1 MIRTRFAPSPT
12 GFLHVGGLR
21 TALYN
26 YLFAKRNAGRFI
38 LRIEDTDQNRKVPG
52 AIENLI
58 ETLKWANVIPD
69 EGPEF
74 GGDFG
79 PYIQSQRLDI
89 YRQHIQSLIE
99 KGHAYYCFCS
109 IDRLDALRKQQTA
122 EHRQPRYDN
131 HCRSRSFGTDVRQ
144 RLSNNEPYVIRMK
157 TPETG
162 TVEIH
167 DLIRGDVP
175 FPADQLDDQVLMKSD
190 GFPTY
195 HLANV
200 VDDHLMQISHVIRGE
215 EWLPSTP
222 KHQLLYNYFGWDS
235 PQFAH
240 LSLLLNPDK
249 SKLSKRQGDVAAE
262 DYRKKGY
269 LPEALINFLALLGW
283 NPGTD
288 QEIFSMEELIR
299 EFSLERVGKSGAIFN
314 VEKLDW
320 MNGHY
325 IRTLSPEKLFHL
337 SSGFLPD
344 RNGWNDSQTIS
355 ALAAIQESLTTFSEL
370 PEKTRLFFTEAVN
383 YDAPDLQEYLDK
395 PEAVTILESL
405 ISQIEVIQ
413 DFNGDSFVLA
423 IKTVQKTTGIKGKPL
438 WMTIRAALT
447 GETHGPEIH
456 VITNILSR
464 ETCARRLQS
473 ALEYARRQTARN

>member
-1 MIRTRFAPSPT
+1 LIRTRFAPSPT

-26 YLFAKRNAGRFI
+26 YLFAKSQAGRFI
-38 LRIEDTDQNRKVPG
+38 LRIEDTDQNRRVPG
-52 AIENLI
+52 AVENLI
-58 ETLKWANVIPD
+58 ETLKWAKVIPD

-74 GGDFG
+74 GGDLG
-79 PYIQSQRLDI
+79 PYIQSQRLEF
-89 YRQHIQSLIE
+89 YRQHVQSLIE
-99 KGHAYYCFCS
+99 KGHAYHCFCS
-109 IDRLDALRKQQTA
+109 TARLDALRKQQIA
-122 EHRQPRYDN
+122 EHKQPRYDN
-131 HCRSRSFGTDVRQ
+131 HCRNLSDSEVRQ
-144 RLSNNEPYVIRMK
+144 RLANNEPYVIRMK

-162 TVEIH
+162 IVEVH
-167 DLIRGDVP
+167 DLIRGDVS

-240 LSLLLNPDK
+240 LSLLLNPNE

-262 DYRKKGY
+262 DYRRKGY

-288 QEIFSMEELIR
+288 QEIFSMDELIR
-299 EFSLERVGKSGAIFN
+299 EFSLERIGKSGAIFN

-325 IRTLSPEKLFHL
+325 IRKLSPEKLFQL
-337 SSGFLPD
+337 SFDFLPD
-344 RNGWNDSQTIS
+344 RNGWDDNQTIS
-355 ALAAIQESLTTFSEL
+355 ILKAIQESLTTFSEI
-370 PEKTRLFFTEAVN
+370 PEKTRLFFTDPLN
-383 YDAPDLQEYLDK
+383 YDFPDIQEYLAK
-395 PEAVTILESL
+395 PEAVTILQSL

-413 DFNGDSFVLA
+413 NFDADSFVA
-423 IKTVQKTTGIKGKPL
+423 ATKTVQKTTGIKGKPL

-456 VITNILSR
+456 VITHILSR
-464 ETCARRLQS
+464 EICVRRLQS
-473 ALEYARRQTARN
+473 ALEYAKRQIDRN